1 MVPLQHDVLGMVEFG
16 SADEPDRWE
25 SEIPWR
31 DDTIGVAITV
41 DGTAMDQRTL
51 DRVGRY
57 VTDLA
62 EFDRAARAAMR
73 TNVNDDC
80 AVRVYLEHHL
90 DGPDLIRPVLGLD
103 AGSAV
108 STDAFV
114 NALRL
119 LRVSLYT
126 SAEASDPEAMFD
138 YSIDPDNTQYLVVV
152 RFDVHG
158 RIADICIES

>member
-1 MVPLQHDVLGMVEFG
+1 VVPLQHDVLGMVEFG

-62 EFDRAARAAMR
+62 EFDRAARAAS
-73 TNVNDDC
+73 
-80 AVRVYLEHHL
+80 VR
-90 DGPDLIRPVLGLD
+90 RRRRS
-103 AGSAV
+103 SAPHRGWCRWRWLA
-108 STDAFV
+108 T
-114 NALRL
+114 
-119 LRVSLYT
+119 
-126 SAEASDPEAMFD
+126 AS
-138 YSIDPDNTQYLVVV
+138 
-152 RFDVHG
+152 
-158 RIADICIES
+158 